1 MRKVLKRRF
10 YDSTSAT
17 TWRIVAILFASLAL
31 FAFKTQAQEPLRLG
45 TVYHPPLMGTDES
58 VLNKMAK
65 AAFAAENIKVQFDNY
80 PMARIKWALDEQKS
94 HAVIGSINWFTER
107 KQSSNFISVKLY
119 QATLHLFY
127 LKDRFPNGIN
137 FTQLSDLKKY
147 RVGYVYGGVL
157 EAKLKQAGIEA
168 HLTKDSEL
176 NIKKLFR
183 DRLDVVVV
191 TKFRA
196 PLLTVHFPTAQL
208 LALNFSAIHRSQVS
222 YIT

>member
-119 QATLHLFY
+119 QALSSDVTLVLSKRS
-127 LKDRFPNGIN
+127 LSQWN
-137 FTQLSDLKKY
+137 QLHA
-147 RVGYVYGGVL
+147 
-157 EAKLKQAGIEA
+157 AK
-168 HLTKDSEL
+168 
-176 NIKKLFR
+176 
-183 DRLDVVVV
+183 
-191 TKFRA
+191 
-196 PLLTVHFPTAQL
+196 
-208 LALNFSAIHRSQVS
+208 RSQKVS
-222 YIT
+222 CRLCLRRCVGSKTQTSWHRGPPD